1 MDYCKTKGISFI
13 AVSGLTTAS
22 AQADTDTSLDLTKQ
36 LAAVWFDISK
46 IKPGM
51 TRAELTKLFKEDT
64 GGVAWDESMPLQF
77 QRHELF
83 DYRRC
88 GFVKVDVD
96 FRPSDS
102 KTERPTDIINKISR
116 PYLDDSPKD

>member
-1 MDYCKTKGISFI
+1 MKTFAYLLSAIMVLGLVIVPSRAGTDDDQDLAKRLY
-13 AVSGLTTAS
+13 AVCFEI
-22 AQADTDTSLDLTKQ
+22 D
-36 LAAVWFDISK
+36 K

-64 GGVAWDESMPLQF
+64 GGVAWDESMPLPFRPQ
-77 QRHELF
+77 ELF

-88 GFVKVDVD
+88 ELIRVEVD

-102 KTERPTDIINKISR
+102 KTERPTDIITKISK
-116 PYLDDSPKD
+116 PYLDDSPKN